1 LEPSTRHL
9 ERGPVVFVD
18 PTRTCP
24 KGKGGPIRVGSSLGD
39 PPLLDYVEPAAPLR
53 DESGVVV
60 IEALIGGDG
69 KVTRMKPLREAPGL
83 TEPAMDAIGKWRYA
97 RACLGGQPV
106 PLIITIALRSG
117 ASDRQ

>member
-1 LEPSTRHL
+1 M
-9 ERGPVVFVD
+9 FVD
-18 PTRTCP
+18 PTKACP
-24 KGKGGPIRVGSSLGD
+24 PSNGEPVRVGSILSN

-53 DESGVVV
+53 DESGMVV

-106 PLIITIALRSG
+106 PLIITIALRYG
-117 ASDRQ
+117 ASD